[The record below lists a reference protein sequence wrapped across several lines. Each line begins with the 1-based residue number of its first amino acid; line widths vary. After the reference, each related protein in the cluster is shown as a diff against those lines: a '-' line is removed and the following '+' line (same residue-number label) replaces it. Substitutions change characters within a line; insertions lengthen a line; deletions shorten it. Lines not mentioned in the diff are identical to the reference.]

1 MKDVSRR
8 GFLGSSGLAL
18 TQSAEGAQSQI
29 PSAGSASTAAYVKL
43 ARTQLPVL
51 READVVVV
59 GGSFAGVACALRLA
73 RGGQR
78 VLVVEPRTYL
88 GREVTATLRPWIE
101 ATTSLPAI
109 VLACT
114 GRQNPPQ
121 FPTGNYV
128 PKVEPEPPL
137 PTSGEIPLK
146 LDKVKLVLENLL
158 LEAGVGLLYASCP
171 VGVADESGE
180 FAGLVVGN
188 KSGRQVLRCRT
199 VVDATETALIAR
211 LAGCQ
216 FQPGPEGPVTY
227 RRTIEF
233 DRAGDIEGDTLNV
246 APSLKITD
254 NRVRIHRG
262 YRGAGHLLLE
272 FALTFTAPA
281 FDPEGVM
288 RREIDARFR
297 TMDLASWLVQ
307 NVPAF
312 RAGAMLAHTSYE
324 LLGPYTAALKPPSHI
339 STRSLG
345 TVQAEAL
352 GAVSPGAFSTDMQSL
367 WVLSE
372 AAPLPR
378 SAANWF
384 DGPVNAT
391 RAGEALAAALLNQ
404 SVAKSTVKVSAA
416 RPATGEA
423 LDLEV
428 REQQS
433 PQHGRRYRQQ
443 TIAPVTVSVAD
454 RVGVLV
460 VGGGTSGA
468 TAAASA
474 AREGAKTLL
483 LEMNPGLGGTGTIG
497 AVDSYWFGRQ
507 RTGFAKRVSAAVAD
521 VHRSIGYAPDKGTTE
536 RWNIEAKM
544 FALLREAETSGAKV
558 LFHSIVTGAIV
569 EGNRVKGVVAA
580 TRYGPRAILADVTID
595 ASGDGDVAAFAGAEF
610 VYGSTMDHYGMWCAF
625 AQFTTPGKNSNHF
638 TGAVDVSNIEDYNRV
653 ILEGRR
659 RGNNPHD
666 HGVYVAP
673 RESRHVLGDV
683 LITLT
688 DQFRQRRW
696 PDVVNIHYSN
706 HDIKGKT
713 MSQWLQSGL
722 MPPHLE
728 TEIPY
733 RALLPR
739 AFDNIIVAGKA
750 FSTNHDGSAGIRM
763 QADLEN
769 LGGIVG
775 IAAANCARD
784 KTAPRDLNVRDL
796 QQRLIQE
803 GLIPQTVLTRKL
815 RPFRRTETELQ
826 DLVDRMLKDQPLQ
839 EYQNMEIFE
848 VFRGQIPFVEV
859 CTAGARIIPLLEAAL
874 ESPRRVLAAQAL
886 AIYGSKAGVPVLI
899 EAIERSLRAGKVP
912 ARTRHIQFTQLPPD
926 HGAMPDVC
934 YWLFSLGMMRDP
946 RAIPVWQRV
955 ADILD
960 PQPEQF
966 RDMMRSP
973 FQYLD
978 AVCFGAERLGS
989 PAAVGAL
996 TRLHAYP
1003 VFRNQLLT
1011 DRLEPDY
1018 LKERQ
1023 AMCELSLGKALARCG
1038 SAQGLEVL
1046 VEYLQDKRTLLSE
1059 QAHAQLVSITG
1070 RDLGK
1075 DVVAWRMWLERVGAA
1090 HEPRPL
1096 TEDRDILYDEEILVD

>member
-18 TQSAEGAQSQI
+18 TQSGRGSQNPASSAKPSQSV
-29 PSAGSASTAAYVKL
+29 AHVNLT
-43 ARTQLPVL
+43 RTELPVL
-51 READVVVV
+51 READVVVA
-59 GGSFAGVACALRLA
+59 GGSFAGVACAMRLA
-73 RGGQR
+73 REGR
-78 VLVVEPRTYL
+78 KVLLVEPRTYL
-88 GREVTATLRPWIE
+88 GREVTATLRPWVE
-101 ATTSLPAI
+101 ASASLPAL

-114 GRQNPPQ
+114 GQQNPAQ
-121 FPTGNYV
+121 FPTGNYI

-137 PTSGEIPLK
+137 PTAGEIPLK

-158 LEAGVGLLYASCP
+158 LEAGVGLLYASYP
-171 VGVADESGE
+171 VGLADANGA
-180 FAGLVVGN
+180 FAGLIVGN
-188 KSGRQVLRCRT
+188 KSGRQVLRCTT

-211 LAGCQ
+211 LAGCE
-216 FQPGPEGPVTY
+216 FQLSPQGPVTY

-233 DRAGDIEGDTLNV
+233 DRAGDLQGDTLQV
-246 APSLKITD
+246 PASLKISG
-254 NRVRIHRG
+254 NQVRVHRG
-262 YRGAGHLLLE
+262 YRGAGHLLVE
-272 FALTFTAPA
+272 FGLSFTAPV
-281 FDPEGVM
+281 FDAHGLM
-288 RREIDARFR
+288 RREVDARFR

-312 RAGAMLAHTSYE
+312 RPGVLLAHTSYE
-324 LLGPYTAALKPPSHI
+324 LSGPYTAALKPTDQT
-339 STRSLG
+339 TRKSG
-345 TVQAEAL
+345 TVQAESM
-352 GAVSPGAFSTDMQSL
+352 GAVPLGVFSTSMQNL

-378 SAANWF
+378 ASANWF
-384 DGPVNAT
+384 ADPVSAT
-391 RAGEALAAALLNQ
+391 RAGDAFASALLKLSEATPAQ
-404 SVAKSTVKVSAA
+404 MIAPAPAA
-416 RPATGEA
+416 GEP
-423 LDLEV
+423 LELEV

-433 PQHGRRYRQQ
+433 PQRGRRYQQQ
-443 TIAPVTVSVAD
+443 TIAPAAVPVSD

-468 TAAASA
+468 TAASSA
-474 AREGAKTLL
+474 ARDGANTLL
-483 LEMNPGLGGTGTIG
+483 LEMNPGLGGTGTIA

-507 RTGFAKRVSAAVAD
+507 QTGFAKRITSAVAD
-521 VHRSIGYAPDKGTTE
+521 VHRSIGYVPENGTTK

-544 FALLREAETSGAKV
+544 FVLLREAERAGAKV
-558 LFHSIVTGAIV
+558 LFNSIVTGALV

-595 ASGDGDVAAFAGAEF
+595 ASGDGDVAAFAGADF
-610 VYGSTMDHYGMWCAF
+610 VYGSTMDHYGMWCSF

-638 TGAVDVSNIEDYNRV
+638 TGAVDISNIEDYNRV

-673 RESRHVLGDV
+673 RESRHILGDA

-696 PDVVNIHYSN
+696 PDVINIHYSN

-713 MSQWLQSGL
+713 TSQWLQSGL
-722 MPPHLE
+722 MPPHFE

-733 RALLPR
+733 RALLPK
-739 AFDNIIVAGKA
+739 AIDNIIIAGKA

-775 IAAANCARD
+775 IAAAKCSRD
-784 KTAPRDLNVRDL
+784 KTAPRDLNVRAL
-796 QQRLIQE
+796 QERVIKE
-803 GLIPQTVLTRKL
+803 GLLPETVLTRRL
-815 RPFRRTETELQ
+815 RPLRRTEAELQ
-826 DLVDRMLKDQPLQ
+826 AVVDRMLKDQPLQ

-848 VFRGQIPFVEV
+848 VFRGQIPFIEV
-859 CTAGARIIPLLEAAL
+859 CTAGPRIVPLLEAAL
-874 ESPRRVLAAQAL
+874 PSPRRVVVAQAL

-899 EAIERSLRAGKVP
+899 EAIQRSLASGKVP
-912 ARTRHIQFTQLPPD
+912 ARTRQIRFTQLPPD

-934 YWLFSLGMMRDP
+934 YWLYSLGMTRDP

-960 PQPEQF
+960 PQSEQF

-973 FQYLD
+973 FQYVD

-989 PAAVGAL
+989 TAAVGAL
-996 TRLHAYP
+996 SKLHAYP
-1003 VFRNQLLT
+1003 TFRDQVLT
-1011 DRLEPDY
+1011 TDLEPDY

-1023 AMCELSLGKALARCG
+1023 AMCELSLAKALARCG
-1038 SAQGLEVL
+1038 SAEGLTIL
-1046 VEYLQDKRTLLSE
+1046 IGYLQDRRALLSE

-1075 DVVAWRMWLERVGAA
+1075 DAVAWRTWLERSGDA

-1096 TEDRDILYDEEILVD
+1096 TQDRDIIYDDEILVD